1 MTLAKTC
8 QTQNIRLDLNKS
20 NFLIETAEDGETPRG
35 ESTSAWSSPELRE
48 RPGVYGRKNDI
59 WCLGVVFIEMLWG
72 IEVTKEFGDF
82 DAFLRTAGSELPA
95 IANDFAKRLLEPDPR
110 KRPTAIDLMNDAFFA
125 GDNEAMISEQ
135 AAPPVF
141 STNGMLFEN

>member
-1 MTLAKTC
+1 LVETEDIDNVLA
-8 QTQNIRLDLNKS
+8 
-20 NFLIETAEDGETPRG
+20 

-72 IEVTKEFGDF
+72 VDVTKEFGDF
-82 DAFLRTAGSELPA
+82 DAFMRTASSELPA
-95 IANDFAKRLLEPDPR
+95 IANDFARRLLEPDPR
-110 KRPTAIDLMNDAFFA
+110 RRPTAIDLMNDPFFA
-125 GDNEAMISEQ
+125 VDNNESMISEQ

-141 STNGMLFEN
+141 SSSGM